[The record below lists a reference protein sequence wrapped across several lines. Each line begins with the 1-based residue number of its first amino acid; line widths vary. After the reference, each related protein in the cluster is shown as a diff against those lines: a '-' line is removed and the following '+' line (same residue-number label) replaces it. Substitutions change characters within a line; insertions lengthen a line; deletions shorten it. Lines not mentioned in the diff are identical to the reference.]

1 MEILSR
7 IIAFA
12 FILILTPFLL
22 LISLFCII
30 FQGFPILFEQE
41 RLGYHFKTFKIYKFR
56 SMKFSSGS
64 IITSP
69 NDSRITKIGEIL
81 RKTKIDELPQLFN
94 IIKGEMRFIGPR
106 PEVKQYFSKKDFQFL
121 KVVKP
126 GISDFAS
133 IILRNESLILK
144 KSVETTLIKNYYH
157 QVRVS
162 KLLF

>member
-1 MEILSR
+1 
-7 IIAFA
+7 
-12 FILILTPFLL
+12 
-22 LISLFCII
+22 
-30 FQGFPILFEQE
+30 
-41 RLGYHFKTFKIYKFR
+41 
-56 SMKFSSGS
+56 MKFSSGS

-106 PEVKQYFSKKDFQFL
+106 PEVRQYFSKKDFQFL

-144 KSVETTLIKNYYH
+144 KIGGNDPYKKLLPIKLELANYYS
-157 QVRVS
+157 RKKS
-162 KLLF
+162 FSLDFKLVLITILSIFFPDYASRLLMNSELSLIVKDLKAILLKK